1 MIYET
6 TQFHSLTTHTMWKI
20 RRARYTTHRQSLKN
34 YYYALMNYDHHTHRL
49 SLTQV
54 APGHVNEIL
63 AMDMERVKP
72 ENPELK
78 KILMYLFSN
87 GLMFFQFNICLLHF
101 KLYIFIL
108 EM

>member
-34 YYYALMNYDHHTHRL
+34 YYYQLMNYDHHAHRL
-49 SLTQV
+49 SFTQV
-54 APGHVNEIL
+54 APGHVSEIL
-63 AMDMERVKP
+63 AMNMERVKS

-78 KILMYLFSN
+78 KDISISN
-87 GLMFFQFNICLLHF
+87 ELIFFNSKSIYFISSFNKFTL
-101 KLYIFIL
+101 
-108 EM
+108 